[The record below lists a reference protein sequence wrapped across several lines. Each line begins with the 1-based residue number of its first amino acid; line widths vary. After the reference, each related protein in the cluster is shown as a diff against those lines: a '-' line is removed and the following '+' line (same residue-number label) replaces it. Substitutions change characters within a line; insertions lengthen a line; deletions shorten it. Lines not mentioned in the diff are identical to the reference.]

1 MRRRTRPRIRL
12 PRLLQGIAVAV
23 VATLAFSSVST
34 QQASAIFNS
43 ENPSGKTRRDGSPLV
58 TPFSLNDADRHMRH
72 KGHKHKHEPRKAGA
86 ECPRTIKC
94 VVLPAAYQQ
103 NGNDV
108 GNYGNYDKANR
119 PHDMKIN
126 SIVLHDT
133 EGSLESVLE
142 AFQNPQFYA
151 SSHYV
156 IDKDGTV
163 YQMVKN
169 KDVAWHAGNWWYNM
183 HSIGIEHVGYAHNGS
198 TDYTPEMYKAS
209 TELVKYLS
217 RKYDIPYDRGHILG
231 HDNVPAPRSDLVA
244 GMHTDPGPYWNWS
257 EFGKRHYF
265 DWWKKHNKNYKKH
278 DTYRSKAVTIRP
290 DWDTN
295 KRPVTGCTM
304 DDQCVPDVAQPTNFA
319 YLHTD
324 TDVNSP
330 LISDPVLG
338 QGTTDIKNNAA
349 RVVYGQTYA
358 VADTKFTS
366 DGAWYKLWVNGKTG
380 WLWSPWKLPI
390 AYPAHKSKF
399 VTPKEGSGEVPV
411 YGRAVPNSE
420 EYPDDFVPPAGAIP
434 SPTPLPYTMKQG
446 DRYKIL
452 DKHVPTDHYYAW
464 TIDKSMP
471 YDHTVFKGSDD
482 YYLVQFG
489 NRVAFVKKADVD
501 VRR

>member
-1 MRRRTRPRIRL
+1 MRRRARLRIRL

-72 KGHKHKHEPRKAGA
+72 KGHKHKHEPRKDGA

-231 HDNVPAPRSDLVA
+231 HDNVPAPRSDLIA
-244 GMHTDPGPYWNWS
+244 GM
-257 EFGKRHYF
+257 
-265 DWWKKHNKNYKKH
+265 
-278 DTYRSKAVTIRP
+278 
-290 DWDTN
+290 
-295 KRPVTGCTM
+295 
-304 DDQCVPDVAQPTNFA
+304 
-319 YLHTD
+319 HTD

-330 LISDPVLG
+330 LISDQVLG

-349 RVVYGQTYA
+349 RVFYGQTYA

-399 VTPKEGSGEVPV
+399 VTPKEGNGEVPV

-482 YYLVQFG
+482 YYLIQFG